1 MPVSLEDV
9 DHIAVLARLG
19 LTEEERVSL
28 RNELDAILGYVTK
41 LQSLDTSGIEPTAH
55 VVDLPTPLRDDVV
68 RNEEQAE
75 AMLAN
80 APDRDRTFLRVPRII
95 D

>member
-9 DHIAVLARLG
+9 DHIALLARVG
-19 LTEEERVSL
+19 LTEEERSSL
-28 RNELDAILGYVTK
+28 RDELDAILGYVTK
-41 LQSLDTSGIEPTAH
+41 LQSLDTTGIEPTAH

-75 AMLAN
+75 AMVAN